1 MAAHA
6 RSQHNGFR
14 HIEIYGIA
22 MSSIEEKFLETFG
35 EEPDLVAAAPGRVN
49 LIGEHID
56 YSEGFVLPFA
66 IKDRTMV
73 AARKRDDSTVRV
85 ASAQRRNKI
94 VTVDIADVKPGLK
107 GEWERYALG
116 VLWSMGVTP
125 GVDLMIDGHVPLGA
139 GLSSSA
145 ALECSVATA
154 MNHLFDM
161 GFNLEELAR
170 LTQKAENQYVG
181 VPCGIMDQ
189 SVSLMATNGFALL
202 LDCRD
207 LSTRNIPFDVAS
219 HGLELLIIDTQA
231 HHALTDGGY
240 AERRASCESVAAKL
254 HVKSMREL
262 TITQL
267 DSSRDLLSET
277 EYIRARHAIT
287 EMKRVLDCVEALSS
301 GDFVKVGQLLNQ
313 SHLSLRDDYNVS
325 CPELN
330 AAVEASLVAGALGS
344 RMVGGG
350 FGGSAIALIQAS
362 KTSETIGVVEKA
374 FADKKFK
381 APRFFTS
388 LPSQG
393 AELLSRR

>member
-1 MAAHA
+1 
-6 RSQHNGFR
+6 
-14 HIEIYGIA
+14 
-22 MSSIEEKFLETFG
+22 MSSIEEKFLQTFG
-35 EEPDLVAAAPGRVN
+35 DEPDLIAAAPGRVN

-66 IKDRTMV
+66 IKDRTT
-73 AARKRDDSTVRV
+73 AAIRKRDDSTVRI

-94 VTVDIADVKPGLK
+94 VTVDINNVKPGLK

-116 VLWSMGVTP
+116 VLWSMGIKT
-125 GVDLMIDGHVPLGA
+125 GVDLLIDGHVPLGA

-154 MNHLFDM
+154 VNHLFDM
-161 GFNLEELAR
+161 GFSLEDLAR

-189 SVSLMATNGFALL
+189 SVSLMATVGSALL

-219 HGLELLIIDTQA
+219 SGLELLIIDTQA

-254 HVKSMREL
+254 GIKSMREL
-262 TITQL
+262 TMDQLEAGKAQLTQV
-267 DSSRDLLSET
+267 
-277 EYIRARHAIT
+277 EYVRARHAVS
-287 EMKRVLDCVEALSS
+287 EMKRVLDCVEALSKS
-301 GDFVKVGQLLNQ
+301 DFVKVGELINQ
-313 SHLSLRDDYNVS
+313 SHFSLRDDYTVS
-325 CPELN
+325 CPELDT
-330 AAVEASLVAGALGS
+330 AVDASLAAGALGS

-350 FGGSAIALIQAS
+350 FGGSAIALIEAS
-362 KTSETIGVVEKA
+362 KTSETIHAVEKA
-374 FADKKFK
+374 FAEKKFK

-393 AELLSRR
+393 AEIISR

>member
-1 MAAHA
+1 
-6 RSQHNGFR
+6 
-14 HIEIYGIA
+14 
-22 MSSIEEKFLETFG
+22 MSKVEEKFLEIFG

-56 YSEGFVLPFA
+56 YSDGFVLPFA
-66 IKDRTMV
+66 IKDRTFV
-73 AARKRDDSTVRV
+73 AARKRGDSTVRI
-85 ASAQRRNKI
+85 ASAQRRNKV
-94 VTVDIADVKPGLK
+94 VTVDINRVKPGLK

-116 VLWSMGVTP
+116 VLWSMGVKD

-154 MNHLFDM
+154 LNHLFDL

-170 LTQKAENQYVG
+170 LTQKAENKYVG

-189 SVSLMATNGFALL
+189 SVSLMATQGSALL

-207 LSTRNIPFDVAS
+207 LSTKNIPFNVAS
-219 HGLELLIIDTQA
+219 SGLELLIIDTQA

-240 AERRASCESVAAKL
+240 AERRASCESAVAKL
-254 HVKSMREL
+254 GITSLRDL
-262 TITQL
+262 TLEKLQE
-267 DSSRDLLSET
+267 SASLLSET
-277 EYIRARHAIT
+277 EFIRVRHAVT
-287 EMKRVLDCVEALSS
+287 EMKRVLDCVDALSAS
-301 GDFVKVGQLLNQ
+301 EFEKVGQLINQ
-313 SHLSLRDDYNVS
+313 SHISLRDDYTVS
-325 CPELN
+325 CPELDTAVD
-330 AAVEASLVAGALGS
+330 AALNAGALGS

-362 KTSETIGVVEKA
+362 RTTETIKAIEKA
-374 FADKKFK
+374 FSTKRFK

>member
-1 MAAHA
+1 
-6 RSQHNGFR
+6 
-14 HIEIYGIA
+14 
-22 MSSIEEKFLETFG
+22 MSSIEEKFLEIFG
-35 EEPDLVAAAPGRVN
+35 EEPDLIAAAPGRVN

-66 IKDRTMV
+66 IKDRTT
-73 AARKRDDSTVRV
+73 AAIRKRDDSVVRI
-85 ASAQRRNKI
+85 ASAQRRSKI
-94 VTVDIADVKPGLK
+94 VTVDINNVKPGLK
-107 GEWERYALG
+107 GEWERYALA
-116 VLWSMGVTP
+116 VLWSMGVKT
-125 GVDLMIDGHVPLGA
+125 GVDLLIDGHVPLGA

-154 MNHLFDM
+154 VNHLFDM
-161 GFNLEELAR
+161 GFSLEDLAR

-189 SVSLMATNGFALL
+189 SVSLMATIGSALL

-219 HGLELLIIDTQA
+219 SGLELLIIDTQA

-254 HVKSMREL
+254 GIKSMREL
-262 TITQL
+262 TMPALESAKDQLTQV
-267 DSSRDLLSET
+267 EF
-277 EYIRARHAIT
+277 IRARHAVT
-287 EMKRVLDCVEALSS
+287 EMKRVLDCVEALSKAN
-301 GDFVKVGQLLNQ
+301 FEKVGELINQ
-313 SHLSLRDDYNVS
+313 SHISLRDDYTVS
-325 CPELN
+325 CPELDT
-330 AAVEASLVAGALGS
+330 AVSASLAAGALGS

-350 FGGSAIALIQAS
+350 FGGSAIALIDAA
-362 KTSETIGVVEKA
+362 KTSETIKAVEKA
-374 FADKKFK
+374 FAEKKFK

-393 AELLSRR
+393 AEVISR

>member
-1 MAAHA
+1 M
-6 RSQHNGFR
+6 SQ
-14 HIEIYGIA
+14 IEK
-22 MSSIEEKFLETFG
+22 KFLETFG
-35 EEPDLVAAAPGRVN
+35 AEPDLVAAAPGRVN

-56 YSEGFVLPFA
+56 YSDGFVLPFA
-66 IKDRTMV
+66 IKDRTLV
-73 AARKRDDSTVRV
+73 AARKRGDSTVRI

-94 VTVDIADVKPGLK
+94 VTVDISKVKPGLK

-116 VLWSMGVTP
+116 VLWALGVKE
-125 GVDLMIDGHVPLGA
+125 GVDLLIDGHVPLGA

-154 MNHLFDM
+154 MNHLFDL

-189 SVSLMATNGFALL
+189 SVSLMATQGSALL

-207 LSTRNIPFDVAS
+207 LTTKNIPFDVAS
-219 HGLELLIIDTQA
+219 SGLELLIIDTQA

-240 AERRASCESVAAKL
+240 AERRASCESAVAKL
-254 HVKSMREL
+254 GITSLREL
-262 TITQL
+262 TMEQL
-267 DSSRDLLSET
+267 ENSRGLLTET
-277 EYIRARHAIT
+277 EFVRARHAVT
-287 EMKRVLDCVEALSS
+287 EMKRVLECVEALSNS
-301 GDFVKVGQLLNQ
+301 DFEKVGQLINQ
-313 SHLSLRDDYNVS
+313 SHASLRGDYTVS
-325 CPELN
+325 CPELDT
-330 AAVEASLVAGALGS
+330 AVEAALAAGALGS

-362 KTSETIGVVEKA
+362 KTTETIKAVEKA
-374 FADKKFK
+374 FSSKGFK

>member
-1 MAAHA
+1 M
-6 RSQHNGFR
+6 SQ
-14 HIEIYGIA
+14 IEK
-22 MSSIEEKFLETFG
+22 KFLETFG
-35 EEPDLVAAAPGRVN
+35 VEPDLVAAAPGRVN

-56 YSEGFVLPFA
+56 YSDGFVLPFA
-66 IKDRTMV
+66 IKDRTLV
-73 AARKRDDSTVRV
+73 AARKRNDSTVRI

-94 VTVDIADVKPGLK
+94 VTVDINKVKPGLK

-116 VLWSMGVTP
+116 VLWALGVKD
-125 GVDLMIDGHVPLGA
+125 GVDLLIDGHVPLGA

-154 MNHLFDM
+154 MNHLFDL

-189 SVSLMATNGFALL
+189 SVSLMATQGSALL

-207 LSTRNIPFDVAS
+207 LSTKNIPFDVAS
-219 HGLELLIIDTQA
+219 SGLELLIIDTQA

-240 AERRASCESVAAKL
+240 AERRASCESVVGKL
-254 HVKSMREL
+254 GIRSLREL
-262 TITQL
+262 TMEQL
-267 DSSRDLLSET
+267 ENSRGSLTET
-277 EYIRARHAIT
+277 EYVRARHAVT
-287 EMKRVLDCVEALSS
+287 EMKRVLDCVQALSDS
-301 GDFVKVGQLLNQ
+301 DFAKVGELINQ
-313 SHLSLRDDYNVS
+313 SHASLRDDYTVS
-325 CPELN
+325 CPELDTAVD
-330 AAVEASLVAGALGS
+330 AALAAGALGS

-362 KTSETIGVVEKA
+362 KTTETIKAIEKG
-374 FADKKFK
+374 FSSKGFK

>member
-1 MAAHA
+1 M
-6 RSQHNGFR
+6 SQ
-14 HIEIYGIA
+14 IEK
-22 MSSIEEKFLETFG
+22 KFLETFG
-35 EEPDLVAAAPGRVN
+35 AEPDLVAAAPGRVN

-56 YSEGFVLPFA
+56 YSDGFVLPFA
-66 IKDRTMV
+66 IKDRTLV
-73 AARKRDDSTVRV
+73 AARKRGDSTVRI

-94 VTVDIADVKPGLK
+94 VTVDISKVKPGLK

-116 VLWSMGVTP
+116 VLWALGVKE
-125 GVDLMIDGHVPLGA
+125 GVDLLIDGHVPLGA

-154 MNHLFDM
+154 MNHLFDL

-189 SVSLMATNGFALL
+189 SVSLMATQGSALL
-202 LDCRD
+202 LDCSD
-207 LSTRNIPFDVAS
+207 LTTKNIPFDVAS
-219 HGLELLIIDTQA
+219 SGLELLIIDTQA

-240 AERRASCESVAAKL
+240 AERRASCESVVAKL
-254 HVKSMREL
+254 GITSLREL
-262 TITQL
+262 SMEQL
-267 DSSRDLLSET
+267 ENSRGLLTET
-277 EYIRARHAIT
+277 EFVRARHAVT
-287 EMKRVLDCVEALSS
+287 EMKRVLECVDALSKS
-301 GDFVKVGQLLNQ
+301 DFAKVGQLINQ
-313 SHLSLRDDYNVS
+313 SHASLRDDYTVS
-325 CPELN
+325 CPELDT
-330 AAVEASLVAGALGS
+330 AVEAALAAGALGS

-362 KTSETIGVVEKA
+362 KTTETIKSVEKA
-374 FADKKFK
+374 FSSKGFK

>member
-1 MAAHA
+1 M
-6 RSQHNGFR
+6 SQ
-14 HIEIYGIA
+14 IEK
-22 MSSIEEKFLETFG
+22 KFLETFG
-35 EEPDLVAAAPGRVN
+35 VEPDLVAAAPGRVN

-56 YSEGFVLPFA
+56 YSDGFVLPFA
-66 IKDRTMV
+66 IKDRTLV
-73 AARKRDDSTVRV
+73 AARKRNDSTVRI

-94 VTVDIADVKPGLK
+94 VTVDINKVKPGLK

-116 VLWSMGVTP
+116 VLWALGVKD
-125 GVDLMIDGHVPLGA
+125 GVDLLIDGHVPLGA

-154 MNHLFDM
+154 MNHLFDL

-189 SVSLMATNGFALL
+189 SVSLMATQGSALL

-207 LSTRNIPFDVAS
+207 LSTKNIPFDVAS
-219 HGLELLIIDTQA
+219 SGLELLIIDTQA

-240 AERRASCESVAAKL
+240 AERRASCESVVGKL
-254 HVKSMREL
+254 GIRSLREL
-262 TITQL
+262 TMEQL
-267 DSSRDLLSET
+267 ENSRGSLTET
-277 EYIRARHAIT
+277 EFVRARHAVT
-287 EMKRVLDCVEALSS
+287 EMKRVLDCVQALSDS
-301 GDFVKVGQLLNQ
+301 DFAKVGELINQ
-313 SHLSLRDDYNVS
+313 SHASLRDDYTVS
-325 CPELN
+325 CPELDTAVD
-330 AAVEASLVAGALGS
+330 AALAAGALGS

-362 KTSETIGVVEKA
+362 KTTETIKAIEKG
-374 FADKKFK
+374 FSSKGFK

>member
-1 MAAHA
+1 M
-6 RSQHNGFR
+6 SQ
-14 HIEIYGIA
+14 IEK
-22 MSSIEEKFLETFG
+22 KFLETFG
-35 EEPDLVAAAPGRVN
+35 AEPDLVAAAPGRVN

-56 YSEGFVLPFA
+56 YSDGFVLPFA
-66 IKDRTMV
+66 IKDRTLV
-73 AARKRDDSTVRV
+73 AARKRNDSTVRI

-94 VTVDIADVKPGLK
+94 VTVDINQVKPGLK

-116 VLWSMGVTP
+116 VLWAMGIKE
-125 GVDLMIDGHVPLGA
+125 GVDLLIDGNVPLGA

-154 MNHLFDM
+154 MNHLFDL

-189 SVSLMATNGFALL
+189 SVSLMATQGSALL

-207 LSTRNIPFDVAS
+207 LTTKNIPFDVAS
-219 HGLELLIIDTQA
+219 SGLELLIIDTQA

-240 AERRASCESVAAKL
+240 AERRASCESVVAKL
-254 HVKSMREL
+254 GISSLREL
-262 TITQL
+262 SMEQL
-267 DSSRDLLSET
+267 ENSRGLLTET
-277 EYIRARHAIT
+277 EFVRARHAVT
-287 EMKRVLDCVEALSS
+287 EMKRVLECVEALSNS
-301 GDFVKVGQLLNQ
+301 DFAKVGQLINQ
-313 SHLSLRDDYNVS
+313 SHASLRDDYTVS
-325 CPELN
+325 CPELDT
-330 AAVEASLVAGALGS
+330 AVEAALAAGALGS

-362 KTSETIGVVEKA
+362 KTTETIKAVEKA
-374 FADKKFK
+374 FSSKGFK

>member
-1 MAAHA
+1 
-6 RSQHNGFR
+6 
-14 HIEIYGIA
+14 

-56 YSEGFVLPFA
+56 YSDGFVLPFA
-66 IKDRTMV
+66 IKDRTFV
-73 AARKRDDSTVRV
+73 AVRKRDDSKVRI
-85 ASAQRRNKI
+85 ASAQRRSKV
-94 VTVDIADVKPGLK
+94 VTVDINQVKPGLK

-116 VLWSMGVTP
+116 VLWSMGVNQ
-125 GVDLMIDGHVPLGA
+125 GVDLLIDGHVPLGA

-161 GFNLEELAR
+161 GYNLEELAR
-170 LTQKAENQYVG
+170 LTQKAENKYVG

-189 SVSLMATNGFALL
+189 SVSLMATQGSALL

-207 LSTRNIPFDVAS
+207 LSTKNIPFDVAS
-219 HGLELLIIDTQA
+219 SGLELLIVDTQA

-240 AERRASCESVAAKL
+240 AERRASCESAVAKL
-254 HVKSMREL
+254 GITSLREL
-262 TITQL
+262 TMERL
-267 DSSRDLLSET
+267 EASSLLLTDT
-277 EYIRARHAIT
+277 EFVRARHAVT
-287 EMKRVLDCVEALSS
+287 EMKRVLDCVDALGNS
-301 GDFVKVGQLLNQ
+301 DFEKVGRLLNQ
-313 SHLSLRDDYNVS
+313 SHASLRDDYTVS
-325 CPELN
+325 CPELDTAVD
-330 AAVEASLVAGALGS
+330 AAISAGALGS

-350 FGGSAIALIQAS
+350 FGGSAIALIQAA
-362 KTSETIGVVEKA
+362 KTRETIKA
-374 FADKKFK
+374 IERAFSSKGFK
-381 APRFFTS
+381 APRFFNS

>member
-1 MAAHA
+1 
-6 RSQHNGFR
+6 
-14 HIEIYGIA
+14 
-22 MSSIEEKFLETFG
+22 MSSIQEKFLEIFG
-35 EEPDLVAAAPGRVN
+35 EEPDLIAAAPGRVN

-66 IKDRTMV
+66 IKDRTT
-73 AARKRDDSTVRV
+73 AAIRKRDDSTVRI
-85 ASAQRRNKI
+85 ASAQRRNKV
-94 VTVDIADVKPGLK
+94 VTVDINNVKPGLK
-107 GEWERYALG
+107 GEWERYALA
-116 VLWSMGVTP
+116 VLWSMGVKT
-125 GVDLMIDGHVPLGA
+125 GVDLLIDGHVPLGA

-154 MNHLFDM
+154 VNHLFDM
-161 GFNLEELAR
+161 GFSLEDLAR

-189 SVSLMATNGFALL
+189 SVSLMATVGSALL

-219 HGLELLIIDTQA
+219 SGLELLIIDTQA

-254 HVKSMREL
+254 AIKSMREL
-262 TITQL
+262 SMAQL
-267 DSSRDLLSET
+267 DAGKELLT
-277 EYIRARHAIT
+277 PVEYVRARHAVS
-287 EMKRVLDCVEALSS
+287 EMQRVLDCVDALSKS
-301 GDFVKVGQLLNQ
+301 DFVKVGELINQ
-313 SHLSLRDDYNVS
+313 SHASLRDDYTVS
-325 CPELN
+325 CPELDT
-330 AAVEASLVAGALGS
+330 AVDASLAAGALGA

-362 KTSETIGVVEKA
+362 KTTETIRAVEKA

-393 AELLSRR
+393 AEVIAR

>member
-1 MAAHA
+1 M
-6 RSQHNGFR
+6 SQ
-14 HIEIYGIA
+14 IEK
-22 MSSIEEKFLETFG
+22 KFLETFG
-35 EEPDLVAAAPGRVN
+35 AEPDLVAAAPGRVN

-56 YSEGFVLPFA
+56 YSDGFVLPFA
-66 IKDRTMV
+66 IKDRTLV
-73 AARKRDDSTVRV
+73 AARKRGDSTVRI

-94 VTVDIADVKPGLK
+94 VTVDISKVKPGLK

-116 VLWSMGVTP
+116 VLWALGVNE
-125 GVDLMIDGHVPLGA
+125 GVDLLIDGHVPLGA

-154 MNHLFDM
+154 MNHLFGL

-189 SVSLMATNGFALL
+189 SVSLMATQGSALL

-207 LSTRNIPFDVAS
+207 LSTKNIPFDVAS
-219 HGLELLIIDTQA
+219 SGLELLIIDTQA

-240 AERRASCESVAAKL
+240 AERRASCESVVAKL
-254 HVKSMREL
+254 GITSLREL
-262 TITQL
+262 SMEQL
-267 DSSRDLLSET
+267 ENSRGLLTET
-277 EYIRARHAIT
+277 EFIRARHAVT
-287 EMKRVLDCVEALSS
+287 EMQRVLECVDALSKS
-301 GDFVKVGQLLNQ
+301 EFEKVGELINQ
-313 SHLSLRDDYNVS
+313 SHASLRDDYTVS
-325 CPELN
+325 CPELDT
-330 AAVEASLVAGALGS
+330 AVEAALAAGALGS

-362 KTSETIGVVEKA
+362 KTSETIRSIEKA
-374 FADKKFK
+374 FASKGFK

>member
-1 MAAHA
+1 
-6 RSQHNGFR
+6 
-14 HIEIYGIA
+14 

-66 IKDRTMV
+66 IKDRTLV

-94 VTVDIADVKPGLK
+94 VTVDIKDVKPGLK

-116 VLWSMGVTP
+116 VLWSMGVKS
-125 GVDLMIDGHVPLGA
+125 GVDLLIDGHVPLGA

-240 AERRASCESVAAKL
+240 AERRASCESVASKL

-262 TITQL
+262 TIAQL
-267 DSSRDLLSET
+267 DSSRDQLSET

-301 GDFVKVGQLLNQ
+301 GDFVNVGQLMNQ

-330 AAVEASLVAGALGS
+330 TAVEASLAAGALGS

-362 KTSETIGVVEKA
+362 KTSETISAVEKA
-374 FADKKFK
+374 FADRRFK

-393 AELLSRR
+393 AELLSRP

>member
-1 MAAHA
+1 M
-6 RSQHNGFR
+6 SQ
-14 HIEIYGIA
+14 IEK
-22 MSSIEEKFLETFG
+22 KFLETFG
-35 EEPDLVAAAPGRVN
+35 AEPDLVAAAPGRVN

-56 YSEGFVLPFA
+56 YSDGFVLPFA
-66 IKDRTMV
+66 IKDRTLV
-73 AARKRDDSTVRV
+73 AARKRNDSTVRI

-94 VTVDIADVKPGLK
+94 VTVDINQMKPGLK

-116 VLWSMGVTP
+116 VLWAMGIKE
-125 GVDLMIDGHVPLGA
+125 GVDLLIDGNVPLGA

-154 MNHLFDM
+154 INHLFDL

-189 SVSLMATNGFALL
+189 SVSLMATQGSALL

-219 HGLELLIIDTQA
+219 NGLELLIIDTQA

-240 AERRASCESVAAKL
+240 AERRASCESVVVKL
-254 HVKSMREL
+254 GINSLREL
-262 TITQL
+262 SMEQL
-267 DSSRDLLSET
+267 ENSRALLTET
-277 EYIRARHAIT
+277 EFVRARHAVT
-287 EMKRVLDCVEALSS
+287 EMKRVLECVDALSNS
-301 GDFVKVGQLLNQ
+301 DFEKVGHLINQ
-313 SHLSLRDDYNVS
+313 SHESLRDDYTVS
-325 CPELN
+325 CPELDT
-330 AAVEASLVAGALGS
+330 AVEAALSAGALGS

-362 KTSETIGVVEKA
+362 KTTETIKVIEKA
-374 FADKKFK
+374 FSSKGFK

>member
-1 MAAHA
+1 
-6 RSQHNGFR
+6 
-14 HIEIYGIA
+14 

-35 EEPDLVAAAPGRVN
+35 EEPDLTAAAPGRVN

-66 IKDRTMV
+66 IKDRTL
-73 AARKRDDSTVRV
+73 AAVRKRDDSTVRI
-85 ASAQRRNKI
+85 ASAQRRNRI
-94 VTVDIADVKPGLK
+94 VTVDIADVQPGLK

-116 VLWSMGVTP
+116 VIWSMGVTT
-125 GVDLMIDGHVPLGA
+125 GVDIMIDGHVPLGA

-161 GFNLEELAR
+161 GFSLEELAR

-189 SVSLMATNGFALL
+189 SVSLMATQGFALL

-240 AERRASCESVAAKL
+240 AKRRASCESVAAKL
-254 HVKSMREL
+254 SVKSMREL
-262 TITQL
+262 SMAQL
-267 DSSRDLLSET
+267 DAARDQITET
-277 EYIRARHAIT
+277 EYIRARHAVS
-287 EMKRVLDCVEALSS
+287 EMKRVLDCVDALSV
-301 GDFVKVGQLLNQ
+301 GDFAKVGELINQ
-313 SHLSLRDDYNVS
+313 SHVSLRDDYTVS
-325 CPELN
+325 CPELDT
-330 AAVEASLVAGALGS
+330 AVEASLAAGAMGS

-362 KTSETIGVVEKA
+362 QTAQTIRAVESA

-393 AELLSRR
+393 AEVLSRG

>member
-1 MAAHA
+1 
-6 RSQHNGFR
+6 
-14 HIEIYGIA
+14 

-35 EEPDLVAAAPGRVN
+35 EEPGLTAAAPGRVN

-66 IKDRTMV
+66 IKDRTL
-73 AARKRDDSTVRV
+73 AAVRKRDDSIVRI

-116 VLWSMGVTP
+116 VLWSMGVTT
-125 GVDLMIDGHVPLGA
+125 GVDIMIDGHVPLGA

-154 MNHLFDM
+154 MTHLFDM
-161 GFNLEELAR
+161 GFSLEELAR

-189 SVSLMATNGFALL
+189 SVSLMATQGFALL

-240 AERRASCESVAAKL
+240 AKRRASCESVATKL
-254 HVKSMREL
+254 SVKSMREL
-262 TITQL
+262 SMAQL
-267 DSSRDLLSET
+267 DAARDQITET
-277 EYIRARHAIT
+277 EYIRARHAVS
-287 EMKRVLDCVEALSS
+287 EMKRVLDCVDALSV
-301 GDFVKVGQLLNQ
+301 GDFAKVGELINQ
-313 SHLSLRDDYNVS
+313 SHVSLRDDYTVS
-325 CPELN
+325 CPELDT
-330 AAVEASLVAGALGS
+330 AVEASLAAGAMGS

-362 KTSETIGVVEKA
+362 QTAQTIRAVESA

-393 AELLSRR
+393 AEILSRG

>member
-1 MAAHA
+1 
-6 RSQHNGFR
+6 
-14 HIEIYGIA
+14 

-66 IKDRTMV
+66 IKDRTLV
-73 AARKRDDSTVRV
+73 AARKRDDSTVRI
-85 ASAQRRNKI
+85 ASAQRRSKI
-94 VTVDIADVKPGLK
+94 VTVDISEVRPGLK

-116 VLWSMGVTP
+116 VLWSMGVKS
-125 GVDLMIDGHVPLGA
+125 GVDLLIDGHVPLGA

-189 SVSLMATNGFALL
+189 SVSLMASRGFALL

-240 AERRASCESVAAKL
+240 AERRASCEAVAAKL
-254 HVKSMREL
+254 SVKSMREL
-262 TITQL
+262 TMAQL
-267 DSSRDLLSET
+267 DSARATLSET

-287 EMKRVLDCVEALSS
+287 EMKRVLDCIDALGS
-301 GDFVKVGQLLNQ
+301 GDFVKVGQLIND
-313 SHLSLRDDYNVS
+313 SHRSLRDDYTVS
-325 CPELN
+325 CPELDT
-330 AAVEASLVAGALGS
+330 AVEASLAAGALGS

-350 FGGSAIALIQAS
+350 FGGSAIALIEAA
-362 KTSETIGVVEKA
+362 KTSQTISAIEKA

-393 AELLSRR
+393 AELLSRG

>member
-1 MAAHA
+1 M
-6 RSQHNGFR
+6 SQ
-14 HIEIYGIA
+14 IEK
-22 MSSIEEKFLETFG
+22 KFLETFG

-56 YSEGFVLPFA
+56 YSDGFVLPFA
-66 IKDRTMV
+66 IKDRTLV
-73 AARKRDDSTVRV
+73 AARKRNDSTVRI

-94 VTVDIADVKPGLK
+94 VTVDINNVKPGLK

-116 VLWSMGVTP
+116 VLWALGVKE
-125 GVDLMIDGHVPLGA
+125 GVDLLIDGHVPLGA

-161 GFNLEELAR
+161 GYNLEELAR

-189 SVSLMATNGFALL
+189 SVSLMATQGFALL

-207 LSTRNIPFDVAS
+207 LSTKNIPFDVAS
-219 HGLELLIIDTQA
+219 SGLELLIIDTQA

-240 AERRASCESVAAKL
+240 AERRASCESVVAKL
-254 HVKSMREL
+254 GITSLREL
-262 TITQL
+262 TMEQL
-267 DSSRDLLSET
+267 EKSHGLLTET
-277 EYIRARHAIT
+277 EFVRARHAVT
-287 EMKRVLDCVEALSS
+287 EMQRVLDCVKALSDS
-301 GDFVKVGQLLNQ
+301 NFELVGELLNQ
-313 SHLSLRDDYNVS
+313 SHASLRDDYTVS
-325 CPELN
+325 CSELDT
-330 AAVEASLVAGALGS
+330 AVEASLTAGALGS

-362 KTSETIGVVEKA
+362 KTTETIKAIEKA
-374 FADKKFK
+374 FSSKRFK

>member
-1 MAAHA
+1 M
-6 RSQHNGFR
+6 SQ
-14 HIEIYGIA
+14 IEK
-22 MSSIEEKFLETFG
+22 KFLETFG
-35 EEPDLVAAAPGRVN
+35 AEPDLVAAAPGRVN

-56 YSEGFVLPFA
+56 YSDGFVLPFA
-66 IKDRTMV
+66 IKDRTLV
-73 AARKRDDSTVRV
+73 AARKRGDSTVRI

-94 VTVDIADVKPGLK
+94 VTVDISKVKPGLK

-116 VLWSMGVTP
+116 VLWALGVKE
-125 GVDLMIDGHVPLGA
+125 GVDVLIDGHVPLGA

-154 MNHLFDM
+154 MNHLFDL

-170 LTQKAENQYVG
+170 LTQKAENHYVG

-189 SVSLMATNGFALL
+189 SVSLMATQGSALL
-202 LDCRD
+202 LDCSD
-207 LSTRNIPFDVAS
+207 LTTKNIPFDVAS
-219 HGLELLIIDTQA
+219 SGLELLIIDTQA

-240 AERRASCESVAAKL
+240 AERRASCESVVAKL
-254 HVKSMREL
+254 GISSLREL
-262 TITQL
+262 SMEQL
-267 DSSRDLLSET
+267 ENSRGLLTET
-277 EYIRARHAIT
+277 EFVRARHAVT
-287 EMKRVLDCVEALSS
+287 EMKRVLECVEALSNS
-301 GDFVKVGQLLNQ
+301 DFAKVGQLINQ
-313 SHLSLRDDYNVS
+313 SHTSLRDDYTVS
-325 CPELN
+325 CPELDT
-330 AAVEASLVAGALGS
+330 AVEAALAAGALGS

-362 KTSETIGVVEKA
+362 KTTETIKSVEKA
-374 FADKKFK
+374 FSSKGFK

>member
-1 MAAHA
+1 M
-6 RSQHNGFR
+6 SQ
-14 HIEIYGIA
+14 IEK
-22 MSSIEEKFLETFG
+22 KFLETFG

-56 YSEGFVLPFA
+56 YSDGFVLPFA
-66 IKDRTMV
+66 IKDRTLV
-73 AARKRDDSTVRV
+73 AARKRNDSTVRI

-94 VTVDIADVKPGLK
+94 VTVDINQLKPELK

-116 VLWSMGVTP
+116 VLWALGVKE
-125 GVDLMIDGHVPLGA
+125 GVDLLIDGHVPLGA

-154 MNHLFDM
+154 MNHLFDL

-189 SVSLMATNGFALL
+189 SVSLMATQGSALL

-207 LSTRNIPFDVAS
+207 LTTKNIPFDVAS
-219 HGLELLIIDTQA
+219 SGLELLIIDTQA

-240 AERRASCESVAAKL
+240 AERRASCESVVAKL
-254 HVKSMREL
+254 EITSLREL
-262 TITQL
+262 SMEQL
-267 DSSRDLLSET
+267 ENSRGLLTDT
-277 EYIRARHAIT
+277 EFVRARHAVT
-287 EMKRVLDCVEALSS
+287 EMKRVLECVEALSNS
-301 GDFVKVGQLLNQ
+301 DFEKVGQLINQ
-313 SHLSLRDDYNVS
+313 SHTSLRDDYTVS
-325 CPELN
+325 CPELDT
-330 AAVEASLVAGALGS
+330 AVEAALAAGALGS

-362 KTSETIGVVEKA
+362 QTSETIKAVEKA
-374 FADKKFK
+374 FSSKGFK
-381 APRFFTS
+381 APRFFNS

>member
-1 MAAHA
+1 M
-6 RSQHNGFR
+6 SQ
-14 HIEIYGIA
+14 IEK
-22 MSSIEEKFLETFG
+22 KFLETFG

-56 YSEGFVLPFA
+56 YSDGFVLPFA
-66 IKDRTMV
+66 IKDRTLV
-73 AARKRDDSTVRV
+73 AARKRNDSTVRI

-94 VTVDIADVKPGLK
+94 VTVDISRVKPGLK

-116 VLWSMGVTP
+116 VLWALGVKE
-125 GVDLMIDGHVPLGA
+125 GVDLLIDGHVPLGA

-154 MNHLFDM
+154 MNHLFDL

-189 SVSLMATNGFALL
+189 SVSLMATQGSALL

-207 LSTRNIPFDVAS
+207 LSTKNIPFDVAS
-219 HGLELLIIDTQA
+219 SGLELLIIDTQA

-240 AERRASCESVAAKL
+240 AERRASCESVVAKL
-254 HVKSMREL
+254 GITSLREL
-262 TITQL
+262 TMEQL
-267 DSSRDLLSET
+267 ENSRGLLTET
-277 EYIRARHAIT
+277 EFVRARHAVT
-287 EMKRVLDCVEALSS
+287 EMKRVIDCVQALSDS
-301 GDFVKVGQLLNQ
+301 NFTLVGELINQ
-313 SHLSLRDDYNVS
+313 SHASLRDDYTVS
-325 CPELN
+325 CPELDTAVD
-330 AAVEASLVAGALGS
+330 AALAAGALGA

-362 KTSETIGVVEKA
+362 KTTETIKTVEKA
-374 FADKKFK
+374 FSRKKFK

-393 AELLSRR
+393 AELISRR

>member
-1 MAAHA
+1 M
-6 RSQHNGFR
+6 SQ
-14 HIEIYGIA
+14 IEK
-22 MSSIEEKFLETFG
+22 KFLETFG
-35 EEPDLVAAAPGRVN
+35 AEPDLVAAAPGRVN

-56 YSEGFVLPFA
+56 YSDGFVLPFA
-66 IKDRTMV
+66 IKDRTLV
-73 AARKRDDSTVRV
+73 AARKRNDSTIRI

-94 VTVDIADVKPGLK
+94 VTVDISKVKPGLK

-116 VLWSMGVTP
+116 VLWALGVKD
-125 GVDLMIDGHVPLGA
+125 GVDLLIDGHVPLGA

-154 MNHLFDM
+154 MNHLFDL

-189 SVSLMATNGFALL
+189 SVSLMATQGSALL

-207 LSTRNIPFDVAS
+207 LTTKNIPFDVAS
-219 HGLELLIIDTQA
+219 SGLELLIIDTQA

-240 AERRASCESVAAKL
+240 AERRASCESVVAKL
-254 HVKSMREL
+254 GITSLREL
-262 TITQL
+262 SMEQL
-267 DSSRDLLSET
+267 ENSRGLLTET
-277 EYIRARHAIT
+277 EFVRARHAVT
-287 EMKRVLDCVEALSS
+287 EMKRVLECVTALSNS
-301 GDFVKVGQLLNQ
+301 DFEKVGQLINQ
-313 SHLSLRDDYNVS
+313 SHTSLRDDYTVS
-325 CPELN
+325 CPELDT
-330 AAVEASLVAGALGS
+330 AVEAALATGALGS

-362 KTSETIGVVEKA
+362 KTTETIKAVEKA
-374 FADKKFK
+374 FASKGFK